1 MRSLVFHPIFFTLAT
16 VYLTYRA
23 WAASAEGIGLFTGI
37 GLGVLW
43 LGVIIAWLA
52 NRARVE
58 VEPGAEPSETA
69 ASNLG
74 RDER

>member
-1 MRSLVFHPIFFTLAT
+1 MRSLVFHPIFFTVAT
-16 VYLTYRA
+16 AYLTYRA
-23 WAASAEGIGLFTGI
+23 WAASAEGIGLFTGL

-43 LGVIIAWLA
+43 LGVVIAWLA

-58 VEPGAEPSETA
+58 AEPRAESSEA
-69 ASNLG
+69 ATNNLG